1 MTSAYR
7 SATMCILPVLGP
19 RYLDKIQSDRWGIPL
34 VIWKEQ
40 TRFHFKHPTSSKF
53 EGKKLLYPSLYL
65 KCLKAKLITSCIKL
79 SITGWSGIWKRE
91 KKRWFLAWKGTL
103 KIKSIRVLP
112 MDYRQPLAIKQYS
125 SCDMYLKFMNNLML
139 PLDKV
144 YLSDSNLY
152 FWGLSLLN
160 CSWISN
166 TMSHELYCLMAKGC
180 L

>member
-91 KKRWFLAWKGTL
+91 KKRWFLAWKGIL

-125 SCDMYLKFMNNLML
+125 SCDMVFEIHEQFNKLRPQKYKL
-139 PLDKV
+139 
-144 YLSDSNLY
+144 LSD
-152 FWGLSLLN
+152 
-160 CSWISN
+160 
-166 TMSHELYCLMAKGC
+166 K
-180 L
+180 